1 MRHGL
6 PTIENIPSNY
16 QNLSFEKLLI
26 YYGAKGLKL
35 NLDTFKKNL
44 SLYTEDGKYNILAQL
59 LSDDS
64 HIPIRVAIFSGKSKA
79 DNLYAIREFGNQCI
93 LYSLDEVLRY
103 GDVLNIIQVDET
115 DRIVERKETPL
126 FENDAF
132 REAII
137 NAFVHNKWVSGNE
150 PMITVFSDRIE
161 ILSRGSLAPEQTM
174 EGFFAGES
182 IPVNRKLSEIF
193 LQLHI
198 SEKTGRG
205 VPKIT
210 ERYGRDAY
218 EFRENSIVV
227 KIPFRWIN
235 VMSDKVEESEKTF
248 RLNRTQL
255 RILAE
260 IRNNPNITKTE
271 LADKLSVGKTTID
284 NGFSTLKK
292 YGFVERAGSNKSGYW
307 KVLK

>member
-1 MRHGL
+1 M
-6 PTIENIPSNY
+6 
-16 QNLSFEKLLI
+16 
-26 YYGAKGLKL
+26 
-35 NLDTFKKNL
+35 
-44 SLYTEDGKYNILAQL
+44 
-59 LSDDS
+59 
-64 HIPIRVAIFSGKSKA
+64 PIRVAIFSGTTKA
-79 DNLYAIREFGNQCI
+79 DNMYSVREFGNQCL

-103 GDVLNIIQVDET
+103 GDVLNIIQADE
-115 DRIVERKETPL
+115 RERVVERKEVPL

-132 REAII
+132 REAVI
-137 NAFVHNKWVSGNE
+137 NAFVHNKWVSGND

-161 ILSRGSLAPEQTM
+161 ILSRGTLAPEQTM

-182 IPVNRKLSEIF
+182 VPVNKKLSEIL

-210 ERYGRDAY
+210 QKYGKDAY

-227 KIPFRWIN
+227 TIPFNWIN
-235 VMSDKVEESEKTF
+235 VMGNKVSDKSTELF
-248 RLNRTQL
+248 LNHTQV

-260 IRNNPNITKTE
+260 IRNNPNITKPR
-271 LADKLSVGKTTID
+271 LAENLKLGKTTID
-284 NGFSTLKK
+284 KGIAVLKK
-292 YGFVERAGSNKSGYW
+292 YGYIERIGSNKSGYW

>member
-1 MRHGL
+1 MY
-6 PTIENIPSNY
+6 S
-16 QNLSFEKLLI
+16 
-26 YYGAKGLKL
+26 
-35 NLDTFKKNL
+35 
-44 SLYTEDGKYNILAQL
+44 
-59 LSDDS
+59 
-64 HIPIRVAIFSGKSKA
+64 VC
-79 DNLYAIREFGNQCI
+79 EFGNQCL

-103 GDVLNIIQVDET
+103 GDVLNIIQADERE
-115 DRIVERKETPL
+115 RIVERKEVPL

-132 REAII
+132 REAVI
-137 NAFVHNKWVSGNE
+137 NAFVHNRWISGNE

-182 IPVNRKLSEIF
+182 IPVNKKLSEIF

-210 ERYGRDAY
+210 QRYGKEAY

-227 KIPFRWIN
+227 KIPFNWSN
-235 VMSDKVEESEKTF
+235 VMGDKVGDNMGDKQ
-248 RLNRTQL
+248 LNRLLTNTQAQML
-255 RILAE
+255 VE
-260 IRNNPNITKTE
+260 IRNNPNITKPMISE
-271 LADKLSVGKTTID
+271 ILKVGKTTID
-284 NGFSTLKK
+284 NGIASLKRHG
-292 YGFVERAGSNKSGYW
+292 YIERIGSNKTGYW